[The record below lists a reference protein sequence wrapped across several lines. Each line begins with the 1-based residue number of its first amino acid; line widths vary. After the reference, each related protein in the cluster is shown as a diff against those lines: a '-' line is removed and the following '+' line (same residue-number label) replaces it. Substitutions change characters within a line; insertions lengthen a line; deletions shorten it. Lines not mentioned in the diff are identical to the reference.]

1 MVPSFKNKE
10 IKKKLIVN
18 NILANW
24 REMKNQKKLH
34 TIINKRT
41 PINHSSTSST
51 PTNRNSTT
59 LTYLDTTNKQK
70 NFKTSSLTMMMIHY
84 NYYIAIILLLFL

>member
-10 IKKKLIVN
+10 IKKKLIVIN

-34 TIINKRT
+34 TIIINKRT

-70 NFKTSSLTMMMIHY
+70 KAM
-84 NYYIAIILLLFL
+84 A